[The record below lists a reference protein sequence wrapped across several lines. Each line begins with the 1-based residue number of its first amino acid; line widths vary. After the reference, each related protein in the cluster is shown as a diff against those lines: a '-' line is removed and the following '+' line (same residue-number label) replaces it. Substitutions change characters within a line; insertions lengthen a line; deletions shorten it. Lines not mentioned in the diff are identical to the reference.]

1 MTTDAMFQIVN
12 MIALAGWLALL
23 LAWALPVWAERIA
36 GLLLPALL
44 SVGYAGLVLGFW
56 SRAEGGFGSLGA
68 VMQLFTMPEI
78 ALAGWIH
85 YLAFDLFVGAW
96 EVRTARREGIAFL
109 LVAPCLVLTF
119 LFGPAGFLGFTALRA
134 ARAAQRGVAAEV
146 RQ

>member
-56 SRAEGGFGSLGA
+56 SRAEGGFDSLAA

-109 LVAPCLVLTF
+109 LVVPCLVLTF
-119 LFGPAGFLGFTALRA
+119 LFGPAGFLLFTGLRA
-134 ARAAQRGVAAEV
+134 ARATQARFVEAG
-146 RQ
+146 R